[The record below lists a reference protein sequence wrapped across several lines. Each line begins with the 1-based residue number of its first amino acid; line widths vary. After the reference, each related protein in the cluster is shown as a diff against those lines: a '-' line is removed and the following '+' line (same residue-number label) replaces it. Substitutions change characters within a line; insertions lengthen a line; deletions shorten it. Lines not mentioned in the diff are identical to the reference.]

1 MRKYQVVPYGAF
13 KYAILYQTNPVA
25 QWEYVDA
32 PNSLWDRK
40 TVTFDS
46 EEEACAYID
55 KHVPG
60 YFKGKH
66 GFFKD
71 KHVSKHYTANF
82 SNQFVEQ
89 GTKGRCIREK
99 HVNEVG
105 YLLLVNFGP
114 VSIWCIERD
123 LIEVVE

>member
-1 MRKYQVVPYGAF
+1 M
-13 KYAILYQTNPVA
+13 
-25 QWEYVDA
+25 
-32 PNSLWDRK
+32 
-40 TVTFDS
+40 
-46 EEEACAYID
+46 ID
-55 KHVPG
+55 KMYVNYGDKEKETDIVARSSENICGDWCLIDSTIDKRVPG

-71 KHVSKHYTANF
+71 KHVNKHYTANF

-105 YLLLVNFGP
+105 YLLLVNFGN

-123 LIEVVE
+123 LIEGSDEDEPSRY